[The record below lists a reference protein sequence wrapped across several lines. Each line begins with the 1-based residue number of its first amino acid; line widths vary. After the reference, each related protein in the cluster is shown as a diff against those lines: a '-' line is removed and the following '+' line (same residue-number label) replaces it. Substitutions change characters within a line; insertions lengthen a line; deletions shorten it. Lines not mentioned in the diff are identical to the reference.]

1 MFLTLSQMTTDCQC
15 CYCLLLSFHNNTTVT
30 TVLAVPASDWSPGL
44 HPRLSLVRPSLSW
57 PLSSHLSASNVNT
70 DGSKSSNIAQLNSS

>member
-30 TVLAVPASDWSPGL
+30 TVLRRPGL
-44 HPRLSLVRPSLSW
+44 GLVSWPPSSPLIGPSLSVLVTVLS
-57 PLSSHLSASNVNT
+57 PLGL
-70 DGSKSSNIAQLNSS
+70 